1 MKPNNRSQIAMRT
14 LHLLAFA
21 LLLPMIVFAQI
32 SPVPMSAAAELRGL
46 HEKVMRAHRESN
58 VEILLE
64 DEAADYVVANRGEI
78 TRPTIQ
84 QRRERLGAYLKATK
98 FSEYSDSVEP
108 VVSVATDAT
117 LGWVVVQVTAK
128 GTQLTDKGE
137 AVRIEF
143 VSAWIELYE
152 KRGGRW
158 LRTGNVSNF
167 RP

>member
-1 MKPNNRSQIAMRT
+1 MQKRNLLSLILGLP
-14 LHLLAFA
+14 LLAIA
-21 LLLPMIVFAQI
+21 HIAPA
-32 SPVPMSAAAELRGL
+32 PMSAAAELRGL

-64 DEAADYVVANRGEI
+64 DEAPDYVVVSRGEV

-84 QRRERLGAYLKATK
+84 QRRERLGAYLKAST
-98 FSEYSDSVEP
+98 FSEYRDLVEP
-108 VVSVATDAT
+108 VVSVAADST
-117 LGWVVVQVTAK
+117 LGWVVVQVSAK
-128 GTQLTDKGE
+128 GTQRTNEGE
-137 AVRIEF
+137 AVPIEF